1 MIGNEGAVWLQ
12 LKEILVLCTVL
23 IVVLVVPLE
32 KHQWHT
38 CSHIQ
43 HISDIIRENS
53 YDDIPQ
59 FLQPF
64 VSVLNTPNTTKTS
77 LRFRL
82 LSRTKIP
89 FTLSQQIGAVLRKPL
104 SVRFSYTSGVCHL
117 IEEDLD
123 SPCTICGLIAWTS
136 SDIVSDSV
144 VVTQNQTLPA
154 KGKQYRIVYMQG
166 IFVRIRTW
174 LSLSVV
180 LCLVI
185 VYSKRCTTLGC
196 NGKLEF
202 DGQAMGLLCFKSL
215 YCL

>member
-1 MIGNEGAVWLQ
+1 MLQ

-23 IVVLVVPLE
+23 IVVLVVPLVNINDIY
-32 KHQWHT
+32 T

-64 VSVLNTPNTTKTS
+64 VVSVLNTPNTTKTS

-89 FTLSQQIGAVLRKPL
+89 FTLSQHIGAVLRKPL
-104 SVRFSYTSGVCHL
+104 SERFSYTSGVCHL

-144 VVTQNQTLPA
+144 VVTQN
-154 KGKQYRIVYMQG
+154 
-166 IFVRIRTW
+166 
-174 LSLSVV
+174 
-180 LCLVI
+180 
-185 VYSKRCTTLGC
+185 
-196 NGKLEF
+196 
-202 DGQAMGLLCFKSL
+202 
-215 YCL
+215 